1 MDVGKLMR
9 IRARGS
15 PSWPGVCPKA
25 GYVEAD
31 LSSHRRKKSLAD
43 GAGHTFFK
51 IFDRS
56 FGLRMMP
63 RAGGEL
69 TIAQGT
75 QFAAHRLFSDG
86 DPKLLKHPLAQID
99 NAPPQDAMNR
109 RDRTALDDPGQ
120 SSPMRIV

>member
-1 MDVGKLMR
+1 
-9 IRARGS
+9 
-15 PSWPGVCPKA
+15 
-25 GYVEAD
+25 
-31 LSSHRRKKSLAD
+31 
-43 GAGHTFFK
+43 
-51 IFDRS
+51 
-56 FGLRMMP
+56 MMA

-99 NAPPQDAMNR
+99 NAPAHDPMNR
-109 RDRTALDDPGQ
+109 RDWTALDDPGQ

>member
-1 MDVGKLMR
+1 
-9 IRARGS
+9 
-15 PSWPGVCPKA
+15 
-25 GYVEAD
+25 
-31 LSSHRRKKSLAD
+31 
-43 GAGHTFFK
+43 
-51 IFDRS
+51 
-56 FGLRMMP
+56 MMA

-99 NAPPQDAMNR
+99 NAPAHDPMNR